1 METMSN
7 KVWATY
13 GLFKEYD
20 EAKEKIDE
28 LSDEFDLYKIKR
40 IREQNKKGWFR
51 LKTWKQP
58 TENKK
63 NKKKKKAKKDG
74 N

>member
-1 METMSN
+1 MSN

-40 IREQNKKGWFR
+40 IREQNKKGWFK
-51 LKTWKQP
+51 LKTWNMHIRHIKLIGL
-58 TENKK
+58 E
-63 NKKKKKAKKDG
+63 
-74 N
+74 